1 MRKCIFIFGVLAF
14 TAMLFC
20 SCSEGKK
27 EKTTPLTG
35 NLVTFMQNDKVG
47 VKTTEGVTL
56 VSADYDAISFNDKVN
71 VIEALSADETTL
83 FSLDGSRLFSAKDFT
98 TEPAGDGFFR
108 MKAGEKTYLIGTGAI
123 KGSWGPFEDIQING
137 NYLFFKGE
145 DGWGI
150 ATVSHQGLAPR
161 RFSKAYVVDNGKTF
175 GVLVYTRD
183 GWALYDKTGVS
194 DGVQYDIPS
203 KVLAKQVA
211 KLKLPAEPYGVIKV
225 SWDL

>member
-27 EKTTPLTG
+27 DVTVPLTG
-35 NLVTFMQNDKVG
+35 DLVTFEKNGKFG
-47 VKTTEGVTL
+47 VKNGEVTI
-56 VSADYDAISFNDKVN
+56 VDARFDAISYNQSVN
-71 VIEALSADETTL
+71 VLEAVSADETTL
-83 FSLDGSRLFSAKDFT
+83 FGLDGGQLFSAKDFT

-108 MKAGEKTYLIGTGAI
+108 MKAGEKTYLIGTGAV
-123 KGSWGPFEDIQING
+123 KGSWGPFDDIQISG
-137 NYLFFKGE
+137 NYLFFRGE

-150 ATVSHQGLAPR
+150 ATTDHRGLAPR

-175 GVLVYTRD
+175 GVLVMNRD